1 MSNPNTS
8 LARQRWQILR
18 AALLKNASKASIC
31 SPDSA
36 SVRRISTFNLFQV
49 ENTPSPNDDDDNR
62 NEWLLYKYSPLSV
75 AVRVGLLPQDFTLND
90 ITGYN
95 NTGNVCIWPSE
106 ETMAFYCLENISLFE
121 GKSICE
127 FGAGMTG
134 LAGLMLAA
142 TGITGK
148 VVLTDGNEK
157 SVQNLSSI
165 ISVNG
170 ISPDLLTAHQLDWN
184 ASKID
189 TTYNHF
195 IAQFDVIIS
204 ADCFF
209 FVDVQQDL
217 LYLMHRFLKSNGK
230 AYLFAPERSGTFQQ
244 FLDKAK
250 KYFTV
255 DVRYNYHQ
263 TITDKRKSF
272 ETSEPSYDPNL
283 HYPYCAVLEYKSYE
297 E

>member
-1 MSNPNTS
+1 MSNPKTS

-18 AALLKNASKASIC
+18 AALIKNASKPLLC

-49 ENTPSPNDDDDNR
+49 ENTPSPNDDDR
-62 NEWLLYKYSPLSV
+62 NEWLLYKYPPLSV
-75 AVRVGLLPQDFTLND
+75 AVRIGLLPQDFSLND

-106 ETMAFYCLENISLFE
+106 ELMAFYCLENISLFK

-134 LAGLMLAA
+134 LAGLMLAT
-142 TGITGK
+142 TGVTGR

-165 ISVNG
+165 ISMNG
-170 ISPDLLTAHQLDWN
+170 INPDLLASHQLDWDE
-184 ASKID
+184 SKIN
-189 TTYNHF
+189 TEYNHF
-195 IAQFDVIIS
+195 IAQFDVIIC

-230 AYLFAPERSGTFQQ
+230 AYLFAPERSGTFQK
-244 FLDKAK
+244 FLEKAK

-255 DVRYNYHQ
+255 DVRFNYHQ
-263 TITDKRKSF
+263 SITDKRKSF
-272 ETSEPSYDPNL
+272 EISEPTYDPNL
-283 HYPYCAVLEYKSYE
+283 HYPYCAVLEYKCY
-297 E
+297 